1 MSANGSGEVVCSKPS
16 RVAGK
21 SGLERSATGSGSSAG
36 RAGQPSNSDAVSN
49 GHKNTPEK
57 RNSPACSDS
66 PRKALRRRAAKT
78 ENEDDDEEADVATP
92 PDETNDYPVVAAE
105 DNVVSS
111 AMVVDTVCEDVSVA
125 VTGKKNIRGKVWR
138 ARNGDYVRY
147 LCVDDGADYRPGD
160 AAYIESQS
168 ADQPFF
174 ICTIQEFRR
183 SKRDTLMVNIKWYYR
198 PCEVPETVYQL
209 LVQDRNTEQGNK
221 ISFLHDPV
229 IKGRELFISDATD
242 TYPVS
247 LLRGVCRVQHFTDI
261 QGAEKFSPFK
271 DSFFYILGYNPETRR
286 LASTQGEIRVGPSHQ
301 ARLPELRAQLGL
313 DKRPEKCEDWEEP
326 RWVPPPNA
334 PGVRD
339 GDLIVYIQ
347 AARSVA
353 AFVGMC
359 DGGSPDDGCLA
370 ASRDDTTINAM
381 DVLHNSSYDLGKAL
395 QTLAKCPVPKGIDK
409 KWSED
414 ETKRFVKGLRQ
425 YGKNFFRIRKDL
437 LPHKDTSDL
446 VEFYYLWKKTPA
458 AANQRPHRRRHRQS
472 VLRRIRTTRN
482 TRAAKEEPAG
492 RSNYVT
498 SLRKSP

>member
-1 MSANGSGEVVCSKPS
+1 
-16 RVAGK
+16 
-21 SGLERSATGSGSSAG
+21 
-36 RAGQPSNSDAVSN
+36 
-49 GHKNTPEK
+49 
-57 RNSPACSDS
+57 
-66 PRKALRRRAAKT
+66 
-78 ENEDDDEEADVATP
+78 
-92 PDETNDYPVVAAE
+92 
-105 DNVVSS
+105 
-111 AMVVDTVCEDVSVA
+111 
-125 VTGKKNIRGKVWR
+125 
-138 ARNGDYVRY
+138 
-147 LCVDDGADYRPGD
+147 
-160 AAYIESQS
+160 
-168 ADQPFF
+168 
-174 ICTIQEFRR
+174 
-183 SKRDTLMVNIKWYYR
+183 YYR

-209 LVQDRNTEQGNK
+209 LVQDRNTEQGGNK

-247 LLRGVCRVQHFTDI
+247 LLRYCVCRVQHFTDI

-339 GDLIVYIQ
+339 DDLIVYIQ

-381 DVLHNSSYDLGKAL
+381 DVLHNSGYDLGKAL

-414 ETKRFVKGLRQ
+414 ETVSFTL
-425 YGKNFFRIRKDL
+425 
-437 LPHKDTSDL
+437 
-446 VEFYYLWKKTPA
+446 
-458 AANQRPHRRRHRQS
+458 
-472 VLRRIRTTRN
+472 
-482 TRAAKEEPAG
+482 
-492 RSNYVT
+492 
-498 SLRKSP
+498 